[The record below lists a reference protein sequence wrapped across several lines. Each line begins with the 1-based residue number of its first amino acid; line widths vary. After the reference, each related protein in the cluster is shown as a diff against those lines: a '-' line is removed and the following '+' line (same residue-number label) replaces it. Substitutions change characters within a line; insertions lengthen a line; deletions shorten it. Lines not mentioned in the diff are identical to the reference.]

1 MTRLLVTTALEST
14 WSRTDEILFL
24 GEWCKIYD
32 RKEQW
37 VNLNYSV
44 APFHWDDR
52 EKFKRDYDYL
62 ELLHKRFLVALTDT
76 LNNYHKVNYSLRYWQ
91 ILLDPWLMSYIAT
104 LFDHWEC
111 IRILFE
117 DENNNELETILLT
130 SEICVN

>member
-44 APFHWDDR
+44 APFNWDDR

-62 ELLHKRFLVALTDT
+62 ELLHKRFLVPRPR
-76 LNNYHKVNYSLRYWQ
+76 VV
-91 ILLDPWLMSYIAT
+91 I
-104 LFDHWEC
+104 
-111 IRILFE
+111 
-117 DENNNELETILLT
+117 
-130 SEICVN
+130 